1 MILKQFEES
10 NFLRFFVQHRTSANI
25 IMIIMIVVGVLSIGR
40 LNKQF
45 FPDFDV
51 ELIAVSIDWPG
62 ATAEEIDQNIIQLLE
77 PELRPISGVKKVYSK
92 SVEGM
97 GSTRVEFKYGQDIQK
112 ARTDIETAVS
122 RINFPAN
129 SNKPKIVVGEFFDTV
144 TRIVLSGDV
153 TLEELRENA
162 KKLKEKLLNSGV
174 DKVDIQ
180 GLPNE
185 EILIE
190 IPQSETARLKL
201 SFNQIANLI
210 KLETKDVSGGSF
222 ADGSLRV
229 RTVGEKKLV
238 EAFEAIRIK

>member
-1 MILKQFEES
+1 MRQFKES
-10 NFLRFFVQHRTSANI
+10 SFLRFFVQHRTAANI
-25 IMIIMIVVGVLSIGR
+25 IMIMMILVGILSIGR

-51 ELIAVSIDWPG
+51 ELVTISIDWPG

-77 PELRPISGVKKVYSK
+77 PELRPISGVKKVLSR
-92 SVEGM
+92 SVEGV
-97 GSTRVEFKYGQDIQK
+97 GVTNVEFKYGQNIQK
-112 ARTDIETAVS
+112 GRTDIETAVS
-122 RINFPAN
+122 RINFPDN
-129 SNKPKIVVGEFFDTV
+129 SKKPKIVVGEFFDTV
-144 TRIVLSGDV
+144 TRITLSGDV
-153 TLEELRENA
+153 TIEELRENS
-162 KKLKEKLLNSGV
+162 KKLKEKLLKSGV

-180 GLPNE
+180 GLPKE

-190 IPQSETARLKL
+190 IPQSVTARLQL
-201 SFNQIANLI
+201 SFKQIAELI

-238 EAFEAIRIK
+238 KTFENL